1 MKSLIQYWAR
11 NQVAANFLMIALIV
25 GGLYTWVRLKK
36 EIFPEISSNFIHVQ
50 TPYPNATPEEVEKG
64 VCVPIEEAIQDLD
77 GIERLTSISFEGV
90 GFVIVEVTVGK
101 DVRKVLN
108 DVKGRVDAIQ
118 NFAES
123 VEKPI
128 CADILL
134 KNQVMSLAVTAD
146 TDERTLRAL
155 AESVRDDLLAYA
167 GKAPE
172 NALDQLKQKLTNAI
186 LGETRIT
193 QIALAGVRD
202 HEISIEVSENTLK
215 EFGLTFSQVA
225 DAVRATSID
234 LPGGSV
240 RTGAGEI
247 LIRAQNRRYEATEI
261 GDITVVTRPDG
272 SVVKVS
278 DLATVVDGFKEED
291 LYSRYDG
298 HPAIV
303 LNIFRTGNEDTLR
316 LAKLVREFVAEKHA
330 HVPKGVDLE
339 IWNDESVLLEGRI
352 HLLLEDGFQGF
363 LLVYL
368 ALALFLRPALAFH
381 VALGIPI
388 AFAGALLALPYG
400 DISINM
406 ISLFAFIL
414 VLGIV
419 TDDAIVVGERVNE
432 RIAQGEP
439 AHLASPRG
447 TWEVMSVAAFGV
459 FTTMIA
465 FMPMFGVQGVSG
477 NIWRQIPWIVIPVL
491 LVSLIETNF
500 ILPAHLSHLKPV
512 DPNHPN
518 RFLRLQR
525 RIAGTLEEFVRR
537 VYGPLLEKLIV
548 WRHATVATF
557 AAILLVTLGL
567 LASGQLVKFEFFPRV
582 EAELI
587 SAKLTLPNGVPVET
601 TAAAVRKLEEAAL
614 AIQREVKD
622 ELGRPIIKHL
632 LASVGS
638 QPYTPGLSFEA
649 GKGVNLGEV
658 TVELQSADVRNRP
671 ELLADAIIGD
681 WRKRVGAIPGAVE
694 LSFMLQTSA
703 GGNAIDLELTGS
715 DVGELDAASEFVKSE
730 LATNEGVIDIGD
742 SNLEGKR
749 EVKLSVTP
757 DGEALG
763 LRLETV
769 ARQVRQAFYGEEV
782 QRLQRGRD
790 EVRVYVRYPRSERR
804 SLQNLVDLRIRTREG
819 AEIPFREVMD
829 AEEGRG
835 YATIRRAN
843 RFRSINV
850 TADIDRT
857 NPEANANEI
866 VEWMRSDILA
876 RMGQK
881 FPTVMWEFQGE
892 QKDQRESVSDLSK
905 GFVLA
910 LAGIFM
916 VLALPLRSYT
926 QPLIVMSVI
935 PFGMIGAVGGHLL
948 FGMNFSIMSMIGVI
962 ALAGVVINESL
973 VLVEFMNR
981 YRREGHTVMEA
992 VIRGGR
998 ARFTPIFLTSVTS
1011 FIGLLPMITETSIQ
1025 AKFLIPMAVS
1035 LAFGGLV
1042 NLFNTLLLVPC
1053 VYALFDDVRRV
1064 LHTPE
1069 ALQRQDAEFID
1080 SENEH
1085 AMEGASTTRPA

>member
-1 MKSLIQYWAR
+1 MKGLIEFWAR
-11 NQVAANFLMIALIV
+11 NKVAANFLMVALFA
-25 GGLYTWVRLKK
+25 GGVVTWVRLKK
-36 EIFPEISSNFIHVQ
+36 EIFPEISANFITVN

-64 VCVPIEEAIQDLD
+64 VCLPIEEAIQDLD
-77 GIERLTSISFEGV
+77 GIERLTSTSAEGAGV
-90 GFVIVEVTVGK
+90 VVVEVVAGK
-101 DVRKVLN
+101 DTRKVLN
-108 DVKGRVDAIQ
+108 DVKSRVDAIQ

-128 CADILL
+128 IADVLL
-134 KNQVMSLAVTAD
+134 KHQVMSLAVTAD
-146 TDERTLRAL
+146 TDERTLRAI
-155 AESVRDDLLAYA
+155 AEKVRDDLLAYG
-167 GKAPE
+167 GKAPD
-172 NALDQLKQKLTNAI
+172 NALDKTWNGLKNAV
-186 LGETRIT
+186 LGEARIT
-193 QIALAGVRD
+193 QIELAGVRD

-215 EFGLTFSQVA
+215 EYGLTFEQVA

-240 RTGAGEI
+240 RTKAGEI
-247 LIRAQNRRYEATEI
+247 LIRAQNRRYEAAEI
-261 GDITVVTRPDG
+261 ETITVVTRPDG
-272 SVVKVS
+272 TVVKLG
-278 DLATVVDGFKEED
+278 DIAKVVDGFKEED

-298 HPAIV
+298 HPAIL
-303 LNIFRTGNEDTLR
+303 LNIFRTGDEDTLR
-316 LAKLVREFVAEKHA
+316 VAQLARDFVSEKMT

-339 IWNDESVLLEGRI
+339 IWNDEAVLLEGRI
-352 HLLLEDGFQGF
+352 HLLLNDGFQGF
-363 LLVYL
+363 VLVYI

-432 RIAQGEP
+432 RIEQGEP
-439 AHLASPRG
+439 AHLAAPRG

-491 LVSLIETNF
+491 VVSLIETNL

-512 DPNHPN
+512 NPNHPN
-518 RFLRLQR
+518 RFLRMQR
-525 RIAGTLEEFVRR
+525 KIAGTLDTFVHRI
-537 VYGPLLEKLIV
+537 YGPLLKWLVE

-557 AAILLVTLGL
+557 AAVLFITLGL
-567 LASGQLVKFEFFPRV
+567 LASGRLVKFEFMPRV
-582 EAELI
+582 EAEVI

-601 TAAAVRKLEEAAL
+601 TEAAINKIEEAAL
-614 AIQREVKD
+614 AIQKDIQD
-622 ELGRPIIKHL
+622 ELGRPIIKHT

-638 QPYTPGLSFEA
+638 QPYTPGLSFSA
-649 GKGVNLGEV
+649 SRGVNVGEV
-658 TVELQSADVRNRP
+658 TVELQGADARNKP
-671 ELLADAIIGD
+671 ELLADSIIAD
-681 WRKRVGAIPGAVE
+681 WRRRVGAIPGAVE
-694 LSFMLQTSA
+694 LSFQLQTSA
-703 GGNAIDLELTGS
+703 GGNAVDLELTGA
-715 DVGELDAASEFVKSE
+715 DMDELDQAAEFVKE
-730 LATNEGVIDIGD
+730 QLATQNGVIDIGD
-742 SNLEGKR
+742 SNLDGKR
-749 EVKLSVTP
+749 EVKLGVSET
-757 DGEALG
+757 GEALG
-763 LRLETV
+763 LRLDTI

-790 EVRVYVRYPRSERR
+790 EVRVYVRYPYEERR
-804 SLQNLVDLRIRTREG
+804 SLQNLADMRIRTPEG
-819 AEIPFREVMD
+819 EEIPFGEVAN

-835 YATIRRAN
+835 YAVIRRAN
-843 RFRSINV
+843 RFRSISV

-857 NPEANANEI
+857 NPNANANEV
-866 VEWMRSDILA
+866 VEWMRTDVFPA
-876 RMGQK
+876 MHAK
-881 FPTVMWEFQGE
+881 FPTVMWGFQGE

-910 LAGIFM
+910 LFGIFM
-916 VLALPLRSYT
+916 VLALPLRSYA
-926 QPLIVMSVI
+926 QPLIVMCVI
-935 PFGMIGAVGGHLL
+935 PFGMIGAIIGHIL
-948 FGMNFSIMSMIGVI
+948 FQMNFSVMSIIGVI

-981 YRREGHTVMEA
+981 YRREGHTVREA
-992 VIRGGR
+992 VLRGGK

-1011 FIGLLPMITETSIQ
+1011 FIGLLPMITETSVQ

-1035 LAFGGLV
+1035 LAFGGLI

-1053 VYALFDDVRRV
+1053 VYCLFEDIRARIY
-1064 LHTPE
+1064 TKE
-1069 ALQRQDAEFID
+1069 ALQRHEEELIRDA
-1080 SENEH
+1080 NEH
-1085 AMEGASTTRPA
+1085 ALEDSKV

>member
-1 MKSLIQYWAR
+1 MKSLIFYWAR
-11 NQVAANFLMIALIV
+11 NRVAANFLMVALIV
-25 GGLYTWVRLKK
+25 GGLYTWIRLKK
-36 EIFPEISSNFIHVQ
+36 EIFPEISSNFINVQ

-90 GFVIVEVTVGK
+90 GFVNIEVTAGK

-108 DVKGRVDAIQ
+108 DVKSRVDAIQ

-128 CADILL
+128 IADLL
-134 KNQVMSLAVTAD
+134 IKNQVMSLAVTAD

-155 AESVRDDLLAYA
+155 AEAVRDDLLAYG

-172 NALDQLKQKLTNAI
+172 NALERLTDSLTNLL
-186 LGETRIT
+186 LGEARIT
-193 QIALAGVRD
+193 QITLAGVRD

-215 EFGLTFSQVA
+215 EFGLTFSEVA

-247 LIRAQNRRYEATEI
+247 LIRAQNRRYEASEI
-261 GDITVVTRPDG
+261 GDITVATRPDG
-272 SVVKVS
+272 SVVKVA
-278 DLATVVDGFKEED
+278 DVATVVDGFKEED

-388 AFAGALLALPYG
+388 AFAGALIALPYG

-432 RIAQGEP
+432 RIEQGEP
-439 AHLASPRG
+439 AHLAAPRG

-491 LVSLIETNF
+491 LVSLIETNL
-500 ILPAHLSHLKPV
+500 ILPAHLTHLKRI
-512 DPNHPN
+512 DPEHPN
-518 RFLRLQR
+518 RFLRLQQ
-525 RIAGTLEEFVRR
+525 RIAGTLELFVRNI
-537 VYGPLLEKLIV
+537 YGPLLEKLIL
-548 WRHATVATF
+548 WRHATVAAF
-557 AAILLVTLGL
+557 ASVLLVTLGL
-567 LASGQLVKFEFFPRV
+567 LASGRLVKFEFFPRV

-601 TAAAVRKLEEAAL
+601 TEAAVRKLEEAAL
-614 AIQREVKD
+614 AIQREVAD
-622 ELGRPIIKHL
+622 ERGQPIIRHL

-638 QPYTPGLSFEA
+638 QPYTPGLSVGA
-649 GKGVNLGEV
+649 TSGVNLGEV
-658 TVELQSADVRNRP
+658 TVELQSADTRNRP
-671 ELLADAIIGD
+671 ELLADAIIAD
-681 WRKRVGAIPGAVE
+681 WRKRVGPIPGAVE

-703 GGNAIDLELTGS
+703 GGNAIDLELTGP
-715 DVGELDAASEFVKSE
+715 DVDELDAASEFVKAE

-749 EVKLSVTP
+749 EVKLAVTP

-790 EVRVYVRYPRSERR
+790 EVRVYVRYPRAERR
-804 SLQNLVDLRIRTREG
+804 SLQNLADLRIRTAAG
-819 AEIPFREVMD
+819 AEIPFGEAV
-829 AEEGRG
+829 AAAEGRG

-876 RMGQK
+876 RMGRK
-881 FPTVMWEFQGE
+881 HPSVMWEFQGE

-992 VIRGGR
+992 VIKGGR

-1035 LAFGGLV
+1035 LAFGGLI

-1053 VYALFDDVRRV
+1053 VYALFEDVRRAV
-1064 LHTPE
+1064 FTPE
-1069 ALQRQDAEFID
+1069 ARKRQDEEFANE
-1080 SENEH
+1080 ENEH
-1085 AMEGASTTRPA
+1085 AIGGA

>member
-1 MKSLIQYWAR
+1 MKSLIFYWAR
-11 NQVAANFLMIALIV
+11 NRVAANFLMVALIV
-25 GGLYTWVRLKK
+25 GGLYTWIRLKK
-36 EIFPEISSNFIHVQ
+36 EIFPEISSNFISVQ

-64 VCVPIEEAIQDLD
+64 VCVPIEEAIQELD
-77 GIERLTSISFEGV
+77 GIERLTSISYEGV
-90 GFVIVEVTVGK
+90 GFVNIEVTAGK

-108 DVKGRVDAIQ
+108 DVKSRVDAIQ

-128 CADILL
+128 ISDVLI

-155 AESVRDDLLAYA
+155 ADAVRDDLLAYG

-172 NALDQLKQKLTNAI
+172 NALERLKNTLANLL
-186 LGETRIT
+186 LGEARIT
-193 QIALAGVRD
+193 QITLAGVRD
-202 HEISIEVSENTLK
+202 HEISIEVSENTLE
-215 EFGLTFSQVA
+215 EFGLTFSEVA

-247 LIRAQNRRYEATEI
+247 LIRAQNRRYEASEI

-278 DLATVVDGFKEED
+278 DVATVVDGFKEED

-339 IWNDESVLLEGRI
+339 IWNDESVLLQGRI

-388 AFAGALLALPYG
+388 AFAGALIALPYG

-432 RIAQGEP
+432 RIEQGEP
-439 AHLASPRG
+439 AHLAAPRG

-491 LVSLIETNF
+491 VVSLIETNL

-518 RFLRLQR
+518 RFLRLQQ
-525 RIAGTLEEFVRR
+525 RIAGTLDAFVRNI
-537 VYGPLLEKLIV
+537 YGPLLGKLIV
-548 WRHATVATF
+548 WRHATVAAF
-557 AAILLVTLGL
+557 ASVLLITLGL
-567 LASGQLVKFEFFPRV
+567 LASGRLVKFEFFPRV

-601 TAAAVRKLEEAAL
+601 TEAAVRKLEEAAL

-622 ELGRPIIKHL
+622 ELGQPIIKHL

-638 QPYTPGLSFEA
+638 QPYTPGLSVGA
-649 GKGVNLGEV
+649 ASGVNLGEV
-658 TVELQSADVRNRP
+658 TVELQSADTRNRP
-671 ELLADAIIGD
+671 ELLADAIIAD
-681 WRKRVGAIPGAVE
+681 WRKRVGPIPGAVE

-703 GGNAIDLELTGS
+703 GGNAIDLELTGP
-715 DVGELDAASEFVKSE
+715 DVDELDAASEFVKSG

-749 EVKLSVTP
+749 EVKLAVTP

-763 LRLETV
+763 LRLEMV

-790 EVRVYVRYPRSERR
+790 EVRVYVRYPRGERR
-804 SLQNLVDLRIRTREG
+804 SLQNLADLRIRTPAG
-819 AEIPFREVMD
+819 AEIPFSEVVV

-835 YATIRRAN
+835 YAVIRRAN
-843 RFRSINV
+843 RFRSINI

-857 NPEANANEI
+857 NPGANANEI
-866 VEWMRSDILA
+866 VEWMRGDILA

-881 FPTVMWEFQGE
+881 YSSVMWEFQGE

-910 LAGIFM
+910 LVGIFM

-935 PFGMIGAVGGHLL
+935 PFGMIGAVAGHLL
-948 FGMNFSIMSMIGVI
+948 FGMNFSVMSLIGVI

-992 VIRGGR
+992 VIKGGR

-1035 LAFGGLV
+1035 LAFGGLI

-1053 VYALFDDVRRV
+1053 VYALFEDVRRV
-1064 LHTPE
+1064 IYTAE
-1069 ALQRQDAEFID
+1069 ARKRQDEEFAD
-1080 SENEH
+1080 GENEH
-1085 AMEGASTTRPA
+1085 AIEGA

>member
-1 MKSLIQYWAR
+1 MKSLIFFWAR
-11 NQVAANFLMIALIV
+11 NRVAANFLMVALIV
-25 GGLYTWVRLKK
+25 GGLFTWMRLRK
-36 EIFPEISSNFIHVQ
+36 EIFPDIASNFITVQ
-50 TPYPNATPEEVEKG
+50 TAYPNATPEEVEKG
-64 VCVPIEEAIQDLD
+64 VCVPVEEAIQDLD
-77 GIERLTSISFEGV
+77 GIARLASYSVEGMGIV
-90 GFVIVEVTVGK
+90 SVEVAAGK

-108 DVKGRVDAIQ
+108 DIKSRVDAIQ

-128 CADILL
+128 IADVLL
-134 KNQVMSLAVTAD
+134 RNQVMSLAITAD

-155 AESVRDDLLAYA
+155 ADAVRDDLLAFT
-167 GKAPE
+167 GKTPE
-172 NALDQLKQKLTNAI
+172 TAFEKLRRDLANLL
-186 LGETRIT
+186 LGEARIT
-193 QIALAGVRD
+193 QITLAGVRD

-247 LIRAQNRRYEATEI
+247 LIRAQNRRYGAAEI

-272 SVVKVS
+272 GVVKVS
-278 DLATVVDGFKEED
+278 DLATVIDGFKEED
-291 LYSRYDG
+291 LHSRYDG

-303 LNIFRTGNEDTLR
+303 LNIFRTGGEDTLR

-330 HVPKGVDLE
+330 HVPKGVDME

-352 HLLLEDGFQGF
+352 KLLLGDGLQGF

-388 AFAGALLALPYG
+388 AFGGAILALPYG

-419 TDDAIVVGERVNE
+419 TDDAIVVGERINE
-432 RIAQGEP
+432 RIERGEP
-439 AHLASPRG
+439 AHLAAPRG

-465 FMPMFGVQGVSG
+465 FTPMLAVQGVSG

-491 LVSLIETNF
+491 VVSLIETNL
-500 ILPAHLSHLKPV
+500 ILPAHLTHLKPV

-518 RFLRLQR
+518 RFLRLQQ
-525 RIAGTLEEFVRR
+525 RIAGTLDRFIKNF
-537 VYGPLLEKLIV
+537 YGPLLDRLIV
-548 WRHATVATF
+548 WRHATVAAF
-557 AAILLVTLGL
+557 AAVLLITLGL
-567 LASGQLVKFEFFPRV
+567 LASGRLVKFEFFPRV

-601 TAAAVRKLEEAAL
+601 TEVAVKKIEEAAL
-614 AIQREVKD
+614 AIQREVQD
-622 ELGRPIIKHL
+622 EQGRPIIKHL

-638 QPYTPGLSFEA
+638 QPYTPGLSFESSR
-649 GKGVNLGEV
+649 GVNLGEV
-658 TVELQSADVRNRP
+658 TVELQGADSRNRP
-671 ELLADAIIGD
+671 DLLADSIIAD
-681 WRKRVGAIPGAVE
+681 WRRRVGPIPGAVE
-694 LSFMLQTSA
+694 LSFMLQTAA
-703 GGNAIDLELTGS
+703 GGNAIDLELTGP
-715 DVGELDAASEFVKSE
+715 DIGELAAAANFVKAE
-730 LATNEGVIDIGD
+730 LAKNEGVIDIAD
-742 SNLEGKR
+742 SNLDGKR
-749 EVKLSVTP
+749 EAKLAITP
-757 DGEALG
+757 LGESLG

-790 EVRVYVRYPRSERR
+790 EVRVYVRYPREERR
-804 SLQNLVDLRIRTREG
+804 SLQNLADMRLRDARG
-819 AEIPFREVMD
+819 AEIPFSEVVD

-850 TADIDRT
+850 TADIDRA
-857 NPEANANEI
+857 NPEANANEV
-866 VEWMRSDILA
+866 VEWMKTDIFP
-876 RMGQK
+876 RMTRDH
-881 FPTVMWEFQGE
+881 PSVMWDFQGE
-892 QKDQRESVSDLSK
+892 QKDQRESVSDLLK

-910 LAGIFM
+910 MAGIYM

-926 QPLIVMSVI
+926 QPIIVMSVI
-935 PFGMIGAVGGHLL
+935 PFGMIGAVAGHIL
-948 FGMNFSIMSMIGVI
+948 FGMNFSVMSMIGVI

-981 YRREGHTVMEA
+981 YRREGHSVAEA
-992 VIRGGR
+992 VVKGGR
-998 ARFTPIFLTSVTS
+998 ERFTPIFLTSITS
-1011 FIGLLPMITETSIQ
+1011 FIGLLPIITETSIQ

-1053 VYALFDDVRRV
+1053 VYALFDDVRRTV
-1064 LHTPE
+1064 YTKE
-1069 ALQRQDAEFID
+1069 AVKRQDEEFAEA
-1080 SENEH
+1080 ENEH
-1085 AMEGASTTRPA
+1085 AIG

>member
-1 MKSLIQYWAR
+1 MKGLIFFWAR
-11 NQVAANFLMIALIV
+11 NKVAANFLMFALIV
-25 GGLYTWVRLKK
+25 GGLFTWIKLKK
-36 EIFPEISSNFIHVQ
+36 EIFPEISSNFITVQ

-64 VCVPIEEAIQDLD
+64 VCLPIEEAIQDLD
-77 GIERLTSISFEGV
+77 GIERLTSTSSEGMGV
-90 GFVIVEVTVGK
+90 VVVEVASGK
-101 DVRKVLN
+101 DTRKVLN
-108 DVKGRVDAIQ
+108 DVKSRVDAIQ

-128 CADILL
+128 IADVLI

-146 TDERTLRAL
+146 TDERTLRAI
-155 AESVRDDLLAYA
+155 AEDVRDDLMAYG

-172 NALDQLKQKLTNAI
+172 NAWEGIKRSVANAI
-186 LGETRIT
+186 LGEARIT
-193 QIALAGVRD
+193 QIDLAGVRD
-202 HEISIEVSENTLK
+202 HEISIEVSENTLR
-215 EFGLTFSQVA
+215 EYGLTFEQVA
-225 DAVRATSID
+225 EAVRSTSID

-240 RTGAGEI
+240 RTKAGEI
-247 LIRAQNRRYEATEI
+247 LIRAQNRRYEAADIEK
-261 GDITVVTRPDG
+261 ITVVTRPDG
-272 SVVKVS
+272 TVVKLS
-278 DLATVVDGFKEED
+278 DIGKVVDGFKEED

-298 HPAIV
+298 HPAII
-303 LNIFRTGNEDTLR
+303 LNIFRTGDEDTLR
-316 LAKLVREFVAEKHA
+316 VARLVREFVAEKA
-330 HVPKGVDLE
+330 THVPKGVDLE

-352 HLLLEDGFQGF
+352 HLLLNDGFQGF
-363 LLVYL
+363 VLVYI

-388 AFAGALLALPYG
+388 AFAGALIALPYG
-400 DISINM
+400 DISVNM

-432 RIAQGEP
+432 RIEQGEP
-439 AHLASPRG
+439 AHLAAPRG

-491 LVSLIETNF
+491 IVSLIETNL
-500 ILPAHLSHLKPV
+500 ILPSHLAHLKPV

-518 RFLRLQR
+518 RFLRLQQKV
-525 RIAGTLEEFVRR
+525 AGTLDLFVKK
-537 VYGPLLEKLIV
+537 VYGPLLKVLV
-548 WRHATVATF
+548 HWRHATVAGF
-557 AAILLVTLGL
+557 ATVLFITLGL
-567 LASGQLVKFEFFPRV
+567 LASGRLIKFEFFPRV
-582 EAELI
+582 EAEII

-601 TAAAVRKLEEAAL
+601 TEAAVRKIEEAAL
-614 AIQREVKD
+614 AIQKD
-622 ELGRPIIKHL
+622 VQDEKGRPIIKHL

-638 QPYTPGLSFEA
+638 QPYTPGLSLQA
-649 GKGVNLGEV
+649 SRGVNVGEV
-658 TVELQSADVRNRP
+658 TIELQGADSRNRP
-671 ELLADAIIGD
+671 ELLADSIIAE
-681 WRKRVGAIPGAVE
+681 WRKRVGPIPGAVE
-694 LSFMLQTSA
+694 LSFQLQTSA
-703 GGNAIDLELTGS
+703 GGNAVDLELTGP
-715 DVGELDAASEFVKSE
+715 DMEELDAAAEFVKAE
-730 LATNEGVIDIGD
+730 LATQEGVIDIGD

-749 EVKLSVTP
+749 EVKLGVTSA
-757 DGEALG
+757 GEALG
-763 LRLETV
+763 LRLETI

-790 EVRVYVRYPRSERR
+790 EVRVYVRYPYEERR
-804 SLQNLVDLRIRTREG
+804 SLQNLSDMRIRTPEG
-819 AEIPFREVMD
+819 EEIPFTEVAE

-835 YATIRRAN
+835 YAIIRRAN

-857 NPEANANEI
+857 NPNANANEV
-866 VEWMRSDILA
+866 VEWMRTDVFP
-876 RMGQK
+876 RMHEK
-881 FPTVMWEFQGE
+881 FPSVMWGFQGE

-910 LAGIFM
+910 LFGIYM
-916 VLALPLRSYT
+916 VLALPLRSYV

-935 PFGMIGAVGGHLL
+935 PFGMIGAVLGHIF
-948 FGMNFSIMSMIGVI
+948 FGMNFSVMSIIGVI

-981 YRREGHTVMEA
+981 YRREGHSAYEA
-992 VIRGGR
+992 VLRGGK

-1011 FIGLLPMITETSIQ
+1011 FIGLLPMITETSVQ

-1035 LAFGGLV
+1035 LAFGGLI

-1053 VYALFDDVRRV
+1053 VYALFEDFRLRIY
-1064 LHTPE
+1064 TKE
-1069 ALQRQDAEFID
+1069 ALQRQEEELALD
-1080 SENEH
+1080 ENEH
-1085 AMEGASTTRPA
+1085 ALEEVQQAAAP

>member
-1 MKSLIQYWAR
+1 MKNLIFYWAR
-11 NQVAANFLMIALIV
+11 NRVAANFLMVALIV
-25 GGLYTWVRLKK
+25 GGLFTWIRLKK
-36 EIFPEISSNFIHVQ
+36 EIFPEISSNFILVQ

-64 VCVPIEEAIQDLD
+64 VCVPIEEAIQELD
-77 GIERLTSISFEGV
+77 GIERLTSVSFESIGYV
-90 GFVIVEVTVGK
+90 NIEVSAGK

-108 DVKGRVDAIQ
+108 DVKTRVDAIQ

-128 CADILL
+128 IADVLL

-155 AESVRDDLLAYA
+155 AEAVRDDLLAFA
-167 GKAPE
+167 GKTPE
-172 NALDQLKQKLTNAI
+172 NGFERLKRGLTNAI
-186 LGETRIT
+186 LGEASIT
-193 QIALAGVRD
+193 QISFAGVRD

-215 EFGLTFSQVA
+215 ELGLTFSQVA

-247 LIRAQNRRYEATEI
+247 LIRAQNRRYEAAEI

-278 DLATVVDGFKEED
+278 DVATVIDGFKEED

-352 HLLLEDGFQGF
+352 KLLLGDGFQGF

-388 AFAGALLALPYG
+388 AFGGALIALPYG

-432 RIAQGEP
+432 RIERGEP
-439 AHLASPRG
+439 AHLAAPRG

-465 FMPMFGVQGVSG
+465 FTPMLAVQGVSG

-491 LVSLIETNF
+491 IVSLIETNL

-525 RIAGTLEEFVRR
+525 KIAKSLDRFVEEI
-537 VYGPLLEKLIV
+537 YGPALGKLIV
-548 WRHATVATF
+548 WRHATVAAF
-557 AAILLVTLGL
+557 ATVLLITIGL
-567 LASGQLVKFEFFPRV
+567 LASGRLVKFEFFPRV

-601 TAAAVRKLEEAAL
+601 TEAAVRRIEEAAL
-614 AIQREVKD
+614 AIQREVQD
-622 ELGRPIIKHL
+622 EEGRPIIKHL

-649 GKGVNLGEV
+649 GQGVNLGEV
-658 TVELQSADVRNRP
+658 TVELQGADSRNRP
-671 ELLADAIIGD
+671 ELLADAIIAD
-681 WRKRVGAIPGAVE
+681 WRRRVGPIPGAVE

-703 GGNAIDLELTGS
+703 GGNAIDLELTGP
-715 DVGELDAASEFVKSE
+715 DVDELDAAAEFVKAE

-742 SNLEGKR
+742 SNLDGKR
-749 EVKLSVTP
+749 EVKLAVAP
-757 DGEALG
+757 NGEALG

-790 EVRVYVRYPRSERR
+790 EVRVYVRYPRDERR
-804 SLQNLVDLRIRTREG
+804 SLQNLSDMRIRTPDG
-819 AEIPFREVMD
+819 AEIPFSEVVA

-835 YATIRRAN
+835 YAVIRRAN
-843 RFRSINV
+843 RFRSINL

-857 NPEANANEI
+857 NPQANANEI
-866 VEWMRSDILA
+866 VEWMRTDILA

-881 FPTVMWEFQGE
+881 YPGVMWGFQGE

-905 GFVLA
+905 GFALA
-910 LAGIFM
+910 LIGIYM
-916 VLALPLRSYT
+916 VLALPLRSYS
-926 QPLIVMSVI
+926 QPIIVMSVI
-935 PFGMIGAVGGHLL
+935 PFGMIGAVAGHIL

-981 YRREGHTVMEA
+981 YRRDGHTVMEA
-992 VIRGGR
+992 VIKGGR
-998 ARFTPIFLTSVTS
+998 ERFTPIFLTSVTS
-1011 FIGLLPMITETSIQ
+1011 FIGLLPIITETSIQ

-1042 NLFNTLLLVPC
+1042 NLFNTLILVPC
-1053 VYALFDDVRRV
+1053 VYALFDDMRRTAY
-1064 LHTPE
+1064 TPE
-1069 ALQRQDAEFID
+1069 AVKRQDEEFTKE
-1080 SENEH
+1080 ENEH
-1085 AMEGASTTRPA
+1085 AIEVGS

>member
-1 MKSLIQYWAR
+1 MKSLIFFWAR
-11 NQVAANFLMIALIV
+11 NRVAANFLMVALIV
-25 GGLYTWVRLKK
+25 GGLFTWIRLRK
-36 EIFPEISSNFIHVQ
+36 EIFPDISSNFITVQ

-64 VCVPIEEAIQDLD
+64 VCVPVEEAIQDLD
-77 GIERLTSISFEGV
+77 GIERLTSFSVEGMGV
-90 GFVIVEVTVGK
+90 VTVEVAAGK

-108 DVKGRVDAIQ
+108 DVKSRVDAIQ

-128 CADILL
+128 IADVLL
-134 KNQVMSLAVTAD
+134 RSQVMSLAITAD

-155 AESVRDDLLAYA
+155 AEAVRDDLLAFT
-167 GKAPE
+167 GKTPE
-172 NALDQLKQKLTNAI
+172 TALEKLRLDFANAL
-186 LGETRIT
+186 LGEARIT
-193 QIALAGVRD
+193 QITLAGVRD
-202 HEISIEVSENTLK
+202 HEISIEVSESTLK

-247 LIRAQNRRYEATEI
+247 LLRAQNRRYEAPEI
-261 GDITVVTRPDG
+261 GEITVLTRPDG

-278 DLATVVDGFKEED
+278 DIATVVDGFEEED
-291 LYSRYDG
+291 LHSRYDG

-303 LNIFRTGNEDTLR
+303 LNIFRTGDEDTLR
-316 LAKLVREFVAEKHA
+316 LARLVREFVAEKHA
-330 HVPKGVDLE
+330 HVPKGVDME

-352 HLLLEDGFQGF
+352 KLLLGDGLQGF

-388 AFAGALLALPYG
+388 AFGGALLALPYG

-419 TDDAIVVGERVNE
+419 TDDAIVVGERINE
-432 RIAQGEP
+432 RIERGEP
-439 AHLASPRG
+439 AHLAAPRG

-465 FMPMFGVQGVSG
+465 FMPMLGVQGVSG

-491 LVSLIETNF
+491 VVSLIETNL
-500 ILPAHLSHLKPV
+500 ILPAHLIHLKPI

-518 RFLRLQR
+518 RFLRLQQ
-525 RIAGTLEEFVRR
+525 RIAGTLDLFIRKL
-537 VYGPLLEKLIV
+537 YGPFLDRLVV
-548 WRHATVATF
+548 WRHATVAAF
-557 AAILLVTLGL
+557 AALLLVTLGL
-567 LASGQLVKFEFFPRV
+567 LASGRLVKFEFFPRV

-601 TAAAVRKLEEAAL
+601 TEEAVRRIEEAAL

-622 ELGRPIIKHL
+622 ERGRPVIKHL

-638 QPYTPGLSFEA
+638 QPYVPGLSFEA
-649 GKGVNLGEV
+649 GRGVNLGEV
-658 TVELQSADVRNRP
+658 TVELQGADSRNRP
-671 ELLADAIIGD
+671 ELLADAIIAD
-681 WRKRVGAIPGAVE
+681 WRHRVGPIPGAVE
-694 LSFMLQTSA
+694 LSFMLQTAA
-703 GGNAIDLELTGS
+703 GGNAIDLELTGP
-715 DVGELDAASEFVKSE
+715 DIDELAAAADFVKAE
-730 LATNEGVIDIGD
+730 LAKNEGVIDIAD

-749 EVKLSVTP
+749 EVKLGMTP
-757 DGEALG
+757 LGESLG

-790 EVRVYVRYPRSERR
+790 EVRVYVRYPSEERR
-804 SLQNLVDLRIRTREG
+804 SLQNLSDMRLRDARGT
-819 AEIPFREVMD
+819 EIPFGEVVA

-843 RFRSINV
+843 RFRSLNV

-857 NPEANANEI
+857 NPAVNANEV
-866 VEWMRSDILA
+866 VERMRADILP
-876 RMGQK
+876 RMTREH
-881 FPTVMWEFQGE
+881 PTVMWGFQGE

-910 LAGIFM
+910 MAGIYM

-926 QPLIVMSVI
+926 QPIIVMSVI
-935 PFGMIGAVGGHLL
+935 PFGMIGAVAGHIL
-948 FGMNFSIMSMIGVI
+948 FGMNFSVMSLIGVI

-981 YRREGHTVMEA
+981 YRREGHSVREA
-992 VIRGGR
+992 VVKGGR
-998 ARFTPIFLTSVTS
+998 ERFTPIFLTSITS
-1011 FIGLLPMITETSIQ
+1011 FIGLLPIITETSIQ

-1053 VYALFDDVRRV
+1053 VYALFDDVRRTV
-1064 LHTPE
+1064 YTPE
-1069 ALQRQDAEFID
+1069 SLKRQDEEFVLG
-1080 SENEH
+1080 ENEH
-1085 AMEGASTTRPA
+1085 AIG

>member
-1 MKSLIQYWAR
+1 MKNLIFYWAR
-11 NQVAANFLMIALIV
+11 NRVAANFLMVALIV
-25 GGLYTWVRLKK
+25 GGLYTWIRLKK
-36 EIFPEISSNFIHVQ
+36 EIFPEISSNFINVQ

-64 VCVPIEEAIQDLD
+64 VCVPIEEAIQELD
-77 GIERLTSISFEGV
+77 GIERLTSISYEGV
-90 GFVIVEVTVGK
+90 GFVNIEVTAGK

-108 DVKGRVDAIQ
+108 DVKSRVDAIQ

-128 CADILL
+128 ISDVLI

-146 TDERTLRAL
+146 TDERTLRAI
-155 AESVRDDLLAYA
+155 AESVRDDLLAYG

-172 NALDQLKQKLTNAI
+172 NALERLKNTLANLL
-186 LGETRIT
+186 LGEARIT
-193 QIALAGVRD
+193 QITLAGVRD
-202 HEISIEVSENTLK
+202 HEISIEVSENTLE

-247 LIRAQNRRYEATEI
+247 LIRAQNRRYEASEI

-272 SVVKVS
+272 SVVKVA
-278 DLATVVDGFKEED
+278 DVATVVDGFKEED

-388 AFAGALLALPYG
+388 AFAGALIALPYG

-432 RIAQGEP
+432 RIEQGEP
-439 AHLASPRG
+439 AHLAAPRG

-491 LVSLIETNF
+491 VVSLIETNL
-500 ILPAHLSHLKPV
+500 ILPAHLTHLKPV

-518 RFLRLQR
+518 RFLRLQQ
-525 RIAGTLEEFVRR
+525 RIAGTLDAFVRNI
-537 VYGPLLEKLIV
+537 YGPLLGKLIV
-548 WRHATVATF
+548 WRHATVAAF
-557 AAILLVTLGL
+557 ASLLLITLGL
-567 LASGQLVKFEFFPRV
+567 LASGRLVKFEFFPRV

-601 TAAAVRKLEEAAL
+601 TEAAVRRIEEAAL

-622 ELGRPIIKHL
+622 EQGQPIIKHL

-638 QPYTPGLSFEA
+638 QPYTPGLSVGA
-649 GKGVNLGEV
+649 ASGVNLGEV
-658 TVELQSADVRNRP
+658 TVELQSADTRNRP
-671 ELLADAIIGD
+671 ELLADAIIAD
-681 WRKRVGAIPGAVE
+681 WRKRVGPIPGAVE

-703 GGNAIDLELTGS
+703 GGNAIDLELTGP
-715 DVGELDAASEFVKSE
+715 DVEELDAASEFVKAE

-749 EVKLSVTP
+749 EVKLAVAP

-763 LRLETV
+763 LRLEMV

-790 EVRVYVRYPRSERR
+790 EVRVYVRYPREERR
-804 SLQNLVDLRIRTREG
+804 SLQNLADLRIRTPAG
-819 AEIPFREVMD
+819 AGIPFSEVVV

-835 YATIRRAN
+835 YAVIRRAN
-843 RFRSINV
+843 RFRSINI

-857 NPEANANEI
+857 NPQANANEI
-866 VEWMRSDILA
+866 VEWMRGDILA
-876 RMGQK
+876 GMGRK
-881 FPTVMWEFQGE
+881 YPSVMWEFQGE

-910 LAGIFM
+910 LVGIFM

-935 PFGMIGAVGGHLL
+935 PFGMIGAVAGHLL
-948 FGMNFSIMSMIGVI
+948 FGMNFSVMSLIGVI

-992 VIRGGR
+992 VIKGGR

-1035 LAFGGLV
+1035 LAFGGLI

-1053 VYALFDDVRRV
+1053 VYALFEDVRRV
-1064 LHTPE
+1064 FYTPE
-1069 ALQRQDAEFID
+1069 ARMRQDEEFAD
-1080 SENEH
+1080 GENEH
-1085 AMEGASTTRPA
+1085 AIEGA

>member
-1 MKSLIQYWAR
+1 MKSLIFYWAR
-11 NQVAANFLMIALIV
+11 NRVAANFLMVALII
-25 GGLYTWVRLKK
+25 GGLYTWIRLKK
-36 EIFPEISSNFIHVQ
+36 EIFPEISSNFINVQ

-77 GIERLTSISFEGV
+77 GIERLTSISFEGL
-90 GFVIVEVTVGK
+90 GFVNIEVSAGK

-108 DVKGRVDAIQ
+108 DVKSRVDAIQ

-128 CADILL
+128 IADVLL

-155 AESVRDDLLAYA
+155 AESVRDDLLAFG
-167 GKAPE
+167 GKVPGNRLE
-172 NALDQLKQKLTNAI
+172 RLTRGLTNAV
-186 LGETRIT
+186 LGEARIT
-193 QIALAGVRD
+193 QITLAGVRD

-247 LIRAQNRRYEATEI
+247 LIRAQNRRYEAGEI
-261 GDITVVTRPDG
+261 GDITVLTRPDG

-278 DLATVVDGFKEED
+278 DVATVIDGFKEED

-352 HLLLEDGFQGF
+352 KLLLGDGFQGF

-388 AFAGALLALPYG
+388 AFAGALIALPYG

-432 RIAQGEP
+432 RIEQGEP
-439 AHLASPRG
+439 AHLAAPRG

-491 LVSLIETNF
+491 AVSLIETNL
-500 ILPAHLSHLKPV
+500 ILPAHLTHLKPV

-518 RFLRLQR
+518 RFLRLQQ
-525 RIAGTLEEFVRR
+525 RIAGTLDRFVTN

-548 WRHATVATF
+548 WRHATVAAF
-557 AAILLVTLGL
+557 AALLLITLGL
-567 LASGQLVKFEFFPRV
+567 LASGRLVKFEFFPRV

-601 TAAAVRKLEEAAL
+601 TEAAVRRIEEAAL
-614 AIQREVKD
+614 AIQREVED
-622 ELGRPIIKHL
+622 DLGRPIIKHL

-649 GKGVNLGEV
+649 GRGVNLGEV
-658 TVELQSADVRNRP
+658 TVELQGADSRNRP
-671 ELLADAIIGD
+671 ELLADAIIAD
-681 WRKRVGAIPGAVE
+681 WRRRVGPIPGAVE

-703 GGNAIDLELTGS
+703 GGNAIDLELTGP
-715 DVGELDAASEFVKSE
+715 DVGELDAASEFVKAE

-763 LRLETV
+763 LRLETI

-790 EVRVYVRYPRSERR
+790 EVRVYVRYPFEERR
-804 SLQNLVDLRIRTREG
+804 SLQNLSDMRIRTPGG
-819 AEIPFREVMD
+819 AEIPFSEVVV

-866 VEWMRSDILA
+866 VEWMRADVLA

-881 FPTVMWEFQGE
+881 YPSVMWEFQGE

-981 YRREGHTVMEA
+981 YRREGHTVAEA
-992 VIRGGR
+992 VKRGGR

-1011 FIGLLPMITETSIQ
+1011 FIGLLPIITETSIQ

-1053 VYALFDDVRRV
+1053 VYALFDDVRRSV
-1064 LHTPE
+1064 YTPQ
-1069 ALQRQDAEFID
+1069 ALQRQDEEFALE
-1080 SENEH
+1080 ENEH
-1085 AMEGASTTRPA
+1085 AIEGA

>member
-1 MKSLIQYWAR
+1 MKSLIFYWAR
-11 NQVAANFLMIALIV
+11 NRVAANFLMVALIV
-25 GGLYTWVRLKK
+25 GGLYTWIRLKK
-36 EIFPEISSNFIHVQ
+36 EIFPEISSNFINVQ

-90 GFVIVEVTVGK
+90 GFVNIEVAAGK

-108 DVKGRVDAIQ
+108 DVKSRVDAIQ

-128 CADILL
+128 IADVLI

-146 TDERTLRAL
+146 ADERTLRAL
-155 AESVRDDLLAYA
+155 AEAVRDDLLAYG

-172 NALDQLKQKLTNAI
+172 NALERLKGSLTNLL
-186 LGETRIT
+186 LGEARIT
-193 QIALAGVRD
+193 QITLAGVRD

-225 DAVRATSID
+225 DAVRATSFD

-247 LIRAQNRRYEATEI
+247 LIRAQNRRYEAGDI

-272 SVVKVS
+272 SVVKVA
-278 DLATVVDGFKEED
+278 DVATVVDGFKEED

-388 AFAGALLALPYG
+388 AFAGALIALPYG

-432 RIAQGEP
+432 RIEQGEP
-439 AHLASPRG
+439 AHLAAPRG

-491 LVSLIETNF
+491 LVSLIETNL
-500 ILPAHLSHLKPV
+500 ILPAHLTHLKPV
-512 DPNHPN
+512 DPEHPN
-518 RFLRLQR
+518 RFLRLQQ
-525 RIAGTLEEFVRR
+525 RIAGTLDLFVRR
-537 VYGPLLEKLIV
+537 IYGPLLEKLIV
-548 WRHATVATF
+548 WRHATVAAF
-557 AAILLVTLGL
+557 ASVLLVILGL
-567 LASGQLVKFEFFPRV
+567 LASGRLVKFEFFPRV

-601 TAAAVRKLEEAAL
+601 TEAAVRKLEEAAL
-614 AIQREVKD
+614 AIQREVED
-622 ELGRPIIKHL
+622 ELGQPIIRHL

-638 QPYTPGLSFEA
+638 QPYTPGLS
-649 GKGVNLGEV
+649 
-658 TVELQSADVRNRP
+658 
-671 ELLADAIIGD
+671 
-681 WRKRVGAIPGAVE
+681 VGA
-694 LSFMLQTSA
+694 TSTPA
-703 GGNAIDLELTGS
+703 TGPSCSPTPSSPTGGS
-715 DVGELDAASEFVKSE
+715 AS
-730 LATNEGVIDIGD
+730 
-742 SNLEGKR
+742 
-749 EVKLSVTP
+749 
-757 DGEALG
+757 
-763 LRLETV
+763 
-769 ARQVRQAFYGEEV
+769 
-782 QRLQRGRD
+782 GR
-790 EVRVYVRYPRSERR
+790 S
-804 SLQNLVDLRIRTREG
+804 
-819 AEIPFREVMD
+819 
-829 AEEGRG
+829 
-835 YATIRRAN
+835 
-843 RFRSINV
+843 
-850 TADIDRT
+850 
-857 NPEANANEI
+857 
-866 VEWMRSDILA
+866 
-876 RMGQK
+876 
-881 FPTVMWEFQGE
+881 
-892 QKDQRESVSDLSK
+892 
-905 GFVLA
+905 
-910 LAGIFM
+910 
-916 VLALPLRSYT
+916 
-926 QPLIVMSVI
+926 
-935 PFGMIGAVGGHLL
+935 
-948 FGMNFSIMSMIGVI
+948 
-962 ALAGVVINESL
+962 
-973 VLVEFMNR
+973 
-981 YRREGHTVMEA
+981 
-992 VIRGGR
+992 R
-998 ARFTPIFLTSVTS
+998 ARSNSPSCSKPRRGATRSTS
-1011 FIGLLPMITETSIQ
+1011 
-1025 AKFLIPMAVS
+1025 
-1035 LAFGGLV
+1035 
-1042 NLFNTLLLVPC
+1042 N
-1053 VYALFDDVRRV
+1053 
-1064 LHTPE
+1064 
-1069 ALQRQDAEFID
+1069 
-1080 SENEH
+1080 
-1085 AMEGASTTRPA
+1085 

>member
-1 MKSLIQYWAR
+1 MKSLIFYWAR
-11 NQVAANFLMIALIV
+11 NRVAANFLMVALIV
-25 GGLYTWVRLKK
+25 GGLYTWIRLKK
-36 EIFPEISSNFIHVQ
+36 EIFPEISSNFINVQ

-90 GFVIVEVTVGK
+90 GFVNIEVTAGK

-108 DVKGRVDAIQ
+108 DVKSRVDAIQ

-128 CADILL
+128 IADLL
-134 KNQVMSLAVTAD
+134 IKNQVMSLAVTAD

-155 AESVRDDLLAYA
+155 AEAVRDDLLAYG

-172 NALDQLKQKLTNAI
+172 NALERLTDSLTNLL
-186 LGETRIT
+186 LGEARIT
-193 QIALAGVRD
+193 QITLAGVRD

-247 LIRAQNRRYEATEI
+247 LIRAQNRRYEASEI
-261 GDITVVTRPDG
+261 GDITVATRPDG
-272 SVVKVS
+272 SVVKVA
-278 DLATVVDGFKEED
+278 DVATVVDGFKEED

-388 AFAGALLALPYG
+388 AFAGALIALPYG

-432 RIAQGEP
+432 RIEQGEP
-439 AHLASPRG
+439 AHLAAPRG

-491 LVSLIETNF
+491 LVSLIETNL
-500 ILPAHLSHLKPV
+500 ILPAHLTHLKRI
-512 DPNHPN
+512 DPEHPN
-518 RFLRLQR
+518 RFLRLQQ
-525 RIAGTLEEFVRR
+525 RIAGTLELFVRNI
-537 VYGPLLEKLIV
+537 YGPLLEKLIL
-548 WRHATVATF
+548 WRHATVAAF
-557 AAILLVTLGL
+557 ASVLLVTLGL
-567 LASGQLVKFEFFPRV
+567 LASGRLVKFEFFPRV

-601 TAAAVRKLEEAAL
+601 TEAAVRKLEEAAL
-614 AIQREVKD
+614 AIQREVAD
-622 ELGRPIIKHL
+622 ERGQPIIRHL

-638 QPYTPGLSFEA
+638 QPYTPGLSVGA
-649 GKGVNLGEV
+649 TSGVNLGEV
-658 TVELQSADVRNRP
+658 TVELQSADTRNRP
-671 ELLADAIIGD
+671 ELLADAIIAD
-681 WRKRVGAIPGAVE
+681 WRKRVGPIPGAVE

-703 GGNAIDLELTGS
+703 GGNAIDLELTGP
-715 DVGELDAASEFVKSE
+715 DVDELDAASEFVKAE

-749 EVKLSVTP
+749 EVKLAVTP

-790 EVRVYVRYPRSERR
+790 EVRVYVRYPRAERR
-804 SLQNLVDLRIRTREG
+804 SLQNLADLRIRTAAG
-819 AEIPFREVMD
+819 AEIPFGEAV
-829 AEEGRG
+829 AAAEGRG

-876 RMGQK
+876 RMGRK
-881 FPTVMWEFQGE
+881 HPSVMWEFQGE

-992 VIRGGR
+992 VIKGGR

-1035 LAFGGLV
+1035 LAFGGLI

-1053 VYALFDDVRRV
+1053 VYALFEDVRRAV
-1064 LHTPE
+1064 FTPE
-1069 ALQRQDAEFID
+1069 ARKRQDEEFANE
-1080 SENEH
+1080 ENEH
-1085 AMEGASTTRPA
+1085 AIGGA

>member
-1 MKSLIQYWAR
+1 MKGIIFFWAR
-11 NQVAANFLMIALIV
+11 NRVAANFLMFALFL
-25 GGLYTWVRLKK
+25 GGVYTWIKLKK
-36 EIFPEISSNFIHVQ
+36 EIFPEIASNFITVQ
-50 TPYPNATPEEVEKG
+50 TVYPNATPEEVEKG
-64 VCVPIEEAIQDLD
+64 VCVPIEEAVQDLD
-77 GIERLTSISFEGV
+77 GIERLTSNSSEGM
-90 GFVIVEVTVGK
+90 GFVTVEVTTGK

-108 DVKGRVDAIQ
+108 DVKSRVDAIQ

-128 CADILL
+128 IADVLI

-155 AESVRDDLLAYA
+155 AEDVRDDLLAFR

-172 NALDQLKQKLTNAI
+172 TAWEKIKGGVVNAV
-186 LGETRIT
+186 LGEARIT
-193 QIALAGVRD
+193 QIELTGVRD

-215 EFGLTFSQVA
+215 EYGLTFEQVA

-240 RTGAGEI
+240 RTSAGEI
-247 LIRAQNRRYEATEI
+247 LIRAQNRRYEAPEI
-261 GDITVVTRPDG
+261 ESITVLTRPDG
-272 SVVKVS
+272 SVVKLS
-278 DLATVVDGFKEED
+278 DIAKVIDGFKEED

-303 LNIFRTGNEDTLR
+303 LNIFRTGGEDTLR
-316 LAKLVREFVAEKHA
+316 VAGLVREFVAEKSA

-339 IWNDESVLLEGRI
+339 IWNDESVLLAGRI
-352 HLLLEDGFQGF
+352 KLLLGDGFQGF
-363 LLVYL
+363 ILVYI

-388 AFAGALLALPYG
+388 AFAGALIALPYG

-432 RIAQGEP
+432 RIERGEP
-439 AHLASPRG
+439 AHLAAPRG

-465 FMPMFGVQGVSG
+465 FMPMFAVEGVSG

-491 LVSLIETNF
+491 IVSLIETNL
-500 ILPAHLSHLKPV
+500 ILPSHLAHLKPV

-518 RFLRLQR
+518 RFLRFQQK
-525 RIAGTLEEFVRR
+525 IAGSLERFVKS
-537 VYGPLLEKLIV
+537 VYGPLLEKLIL
-548 WRHATVATF
+548 WRHATVAGF
-557 AAILLVTLGL
+557 AAVLLIVLGM
-567 LASGQLVKFEFFPRV
+567 LASGRLVKFEFFPRV

-601 TAAAVRKLEEAAL
+601 TEAAVRKIEESAL
-614 AIQREVKD
+614 AIQKEVSD
-622 ELGRPIIKHL
+622 EEGRPIIKHL

-638 QPYTPGLSFEA
+638 QPYTPGLSMGA
-649 GKGVNLGEV
+649 PKGVNVGEV
-658 TVELQSADVRNRP
+658 TVELQGADSRNRP
-671 ELLADAIIGD
+671 DLLADAIIAD
-681 WRKRVGAIPGAVE
+681 WRRRVGPIPGAVE
-694 LSFMLQTSA
+694 LSFQLQTSA
-703 GGNAIDLELTGS
+703 GGNAVDLELTGPNI
-715 DVGELDAASEFVKSE
+715 DELDAAAEFIKAE
-730 LATNEGVIDIGD
+730 LATKEGVIDIGD
-742 SNLEGKR
+742 SNLDGKR
-749 EVKLSVTP
+749 EVKLAIASE
-757 DGEALG
+757 GEALG
-763 LRLETV
+763 LRLDTV

-790 EVRVYVRYPRSERR
+790 EVRVYVRYPYEERR
-804 SLQNLVDLRIRTREG
+804 SLQNLSDMRIRTDSGE
-819 AEIPFREVMD
+819 EIPFSEVVI

-835 YATIRRAN
+835 YAAIRRAN

-857 NPEANANEI
+857 NPNANANEV
-866 VEWMRSDILA
+866 VEWMKLEVFPK
-876 RMGQK
+876 MVQK
-881 FPTVMWEFQGE
+881 FPSVMWDFQGE

-910 LAGIFM
+910 LVGIFM
-916 VLALPLRSYT
+916 VLALPLRSYV

-935 PFGMIGAVGGHLL
+935 PFGMIGAVIGHLL
-948 FGMNFSIMSMIGVI
+948 FGMNFSVMSIIGVI

-981 YRREGHTVMEA
+981 YRREGHTVHEA
-992 VIRGGR
+992 VLKGGR
-998 ARFTPIFLTSVTS
+998 ARFTPIFLTSITS
-1011 FIGLLPMITETSIQ
+1011 FIGLLPMITETSVQ

-1035 LAFGGLV
+1035 LAFGGLI

-1053 VYALFDDVRRV
+1053 VYALFEDIRARIY
-1064 LHTPE
+1064 TPE
-1069 ALQRQDAEFID
+1069 ALKRHEDELALD
-1080 SENEH
+1080 ENEH
-1085 AMEGASTTRPA
+1085 AIEITPI

>member
-1 MKSLIQYWAR
+1 MKNLIFYWAR
-11 NQVAANFLMIALIV
+11 NRVAANFLMVALIV
-25 GGLYTWVRLKK
+25 GGLYTWIRLKK
-36 EIFPEISSNFIHVQ
+36 EIFPEISSNFINVQ

-77 GIERLTSISFEGV
+77 GIERLTSISYEGV
-90 GFVIVEVTVGK
+90 GFVNIEVTAGK

-108 DVKGRVDAIQ
+108 DVKSRVDAIQ

-128 CADILL
+128 ISDVLI

-155 AESVRDDLLAYA
+155 ADAVRDDLLAY
-167 GKAPE
+167 GGNAPE
-172 NALDQLKQKLTNAI
+172 NALERLKNTLTNLL
-186 LGETRIT
+186 LGEARIT
-193 QIALAGVRD
+193 QITLAGVRD

-247 LIRAQNRRYEATEI
+247 LIRAQNRRYEASEI

-278 DLATVVDGFKEED
+278 DVATVVDGFKEED

-339 IWNDESVLLEGRI
+339 IWNDESVLLQGRI

-388 AFAGALLALPYG
+388 AFAGALIALPYG

-432 RIAQGEP
+432 RIEQGEP
-439 AHLASPRG
+439 AHLAAPRG

-491 LVSLIETNF
+491 VVSLIETNL

-518 RFLRLQR
+518 RFLRLQQ
-525 RIAGTLEEFVRR
+525 RIAGTLELFVRK

-548 WRHATVATF
+548 WRHATVAAF
-557 AAILLVTLGL
+557 ASVLLITLGL
-567 LASGQLVKFEFFPRV
+567 LASGRLVKFEFFPRV

-601 TAAAVRKLEEAAL
+601 TEAAVRKLEEAAL

-622 ELGRPIIKHL
+622 ERGQPIIKHL

-638 QPYTPGLSFEA
+638 QPYTPGLSVGA
-649 GKGVNLGEV
+649 TSGVNLGEV
-658 TVELQSADVRNRP
+658 TVELQSADTRNRP
-671 ELLADAIIGD
+671 ELLADAIIAD
-681 WRKRVGAIPGAVE
+681 WRKRVGPIPGAVE

-703 GGNAIDLELTGS
+703 GGNAIDLELTGP
-715 DVGELDAASEFVKSE
+715 DVDELDAASEFVKAE

-749 EVKLSVTP
+749 EVKLAVTP

-790 EVRVYVRYPRSERR
+790 EVRVFVRYPREGRR
-804 SLQNLVDLRIRTREG
+804 SLQNLADLRIRTPAG
-819 AEIPFREVMD
+819 AEIPFSEVVV

-835 YATIRRAN
+835 YAVIRRAN
-843 RFRSINV
+843 RFRSINI

-881 FPTVMWEFQGE
+881 YPSVMWEFQGE

-992 VIRGGR
+992 VIKGGR

-1035 LAFGGLV
+1035 LAFGGLI

-1053 VYALFDDVRRV
+1053 VYALFEDVRRV
-1064 LHTPE
+1064 VYTPE
-1069 ALQRQDAEFID
+1069 TRKRQDEEFAD
-1080 SENEH
+1080 GENEH
-1085 AMEGASTTRPA
+1085 AIEGA

>member
-1 MKSLIQYWAR
+1 MKSLIFFWAR
-11 NQVAANFLMIALIV
+11 NRVAANFLMVALIV
-25 GGLYTWVRLKK
+25 GGLYTWIQLRK
-36 EIFPEISSNFIHVQ
+36 EIFPEIASNFITVQ

-77 GIERLTSISFEGV
+77 GIERLTSASFESM
-90 GFVIVEVTVGK
+90 GFVTVEVSAGK

-108 DVKGRVDAIQ
+108 DVKSRVDAIQ

-128 CADILL
+128 ISDVLI

-146 TDERTLRAL
+146 TDERTLRAI
-155 AESVRDDLLAYA
+155 AEAVRDDLLAFT
-167 GKAPE
+167 GRSPE
-172 NALDQLKQKLTNAI
+172 TAYEKIATGLTNLV
-186 LGETRIT
+186 LGEAGIT
-193 QIALAGVRD
+193 QISLAGVRD

-215 EFGLTFSQVA
+215 DYGLTFSQVA

-247 LIRAQNRRYEATEI
+247 LIRAQNRRYEAAEI
-261 GDITVVTRPDG
+261 GEITVVTRPDG
-272 SVVKVS
+272 GVVKVS
-278 DLATVVDGFKEED
+278 DLATVIDGFKEED

-316 LAKLVREFVAEKHA
+316 LAKLVREFVAEKEA

-339 IWNDESVLLEGRI
+339 IWNDESVLLKGRI
-352 HLLLEDGFQGF
+352 KLLLGDGFQGF
-363 LLVYL
+363 ILVYIV
-368 ALALFLRPALAFH
+368 LALFLRPALAFH

-388 AFAGALLALPYG
+388 AFAGALIALPFG

-432 RIAQGEP
+432 RIERGEP
-439 AHLASPRG
+439 AHLAAPRG

-477 NIWRQIPWIVIPVL
+477 NIWKQIPWIVIPVL
-491 LVSLIETNF
+491 FVSLIETNL
-500 ILPAHLSHLKPV
+500 ILPSHLSRLKPV

-518 RFLRLQR
+518 RFLRFQQ
-525 RIAGTLEEFVRR
+525 RIARSLDTFVKK
-537 VYGPLLEKLIV
+537 VYGPLLEKLIA
-548 WRHATVATF
+548 WRHATVAAF
-557 AAILLVTLGL
+557 AAVLLITLGL
-567 LASGQLVKFEFFPRV
+567 LASGRLVKFEFFPRV

-587 SAKLTLPNGVPVET
+587 SAKLTMPNGVPVEVT
-601 TAAAVRKLEEAAL
+601 EAAVHKIEAAAL
-614 AIQREVKD
+614 AIQREVQD
-622 ELGRPIIKHL
+622 EEERPVIKHL

-638 QPYTPGLSFEA
+638 QPYTPGLSIGSA
-649 GKGVNLGEV
+649 GGVNLGEV
-658 TVELQSADVRNRP
+658 TVELQGADSRNRP
-671 ELLADAIIGD
+671 DLLADSIIAD
-681 WRKRVGAIPGAVE
+681 WRRRVGPIPGAVE

-703 GGNAIDLELTGS
+703 GGNAVDLELTGP
-715 DVGELDAASEFVKSE
+715 DIEELDAAAEFVKAE

-742 SNLEGKR
+742 SNLDGKR
-749 EVKLSVTP
+749 EVKLAVTP
-757 DGEALG
+757 EGEALG

-790 EVRVYVRYPRSERR
+790 EVRVYVRYPREERR
-804 SLQNLVDLRIRTREG
+804 SLQNLSDMRIRDREG
-819 AEIPFREVMD
+819 AEIPFSEIVT

-857 NPEANANEI
+857 NPNANANEV
-866 VEWMRSDILA
+866 VEWMRTDILP
-876 RMGQK
+876 RMTREH
-881 FPTVMWEFQGE
+881 PTVMWGFQGE

-910 LAGIFM
+910 MIGIYM

-935 PFGMIGAVGGHLL
+935 PFGMIGAVIGHLL
-948 FGMNFSIMSMIGVI
+948 FGMNFSVMSIIGVI

-981 YRREGHTVMEA
+981 YRRDGHSLHEA
-992 VIRGGR
+992 VVMGGR

-1011 FIGLLPMITETSIQ
+1011 FIGLLPIITETSIQ

-1035 LAFGGLV
+1035 LAFGGLI

-1053 VYALFDDVRRV
+1053 VYALFNDVRRT
-1064 LHTPE
+1064 LYTPE
-1069 ALQRQDAEFID
+1069 ALKEQDEEFALE
-1080 SENEH
+1080 ENEH
-1085 AMEGASTTRPA
+1085 AIEVA

>member
-1 MKSLIQYWAR
+1 MKNLIFYWAR
-11 NQVAANFLMIALIV
+11 NRVAANFLMVALII
-25 GGLYTWVRLKK
+25 GGLYTWIRLKK
-36 EIFPEISSNFIHVQ
+36 EIFPEISSNFISVQ

-64 VCVPIEEAIQDLD
+64 VCVPIEEAIQELD
-77 GIERLTSISFEGV
+77 GIERLTSISYEGV
-90 GFVIVEVTVGK
+90 GFVNIEVTAGK

-108 DVKGRVDAIQ
+108 DVKSRVDAIQ

-128 CADILL
+128 ISDVLI

-146 TDERTLRAL
+146 TDERTLRAI
-155 AESVRDDLLAYA
+155 AESVRDDLLAYG

-172 NALDQLKQKLTNAI
+172 NALERLKSTLTNLL
-186 LGETRIT
+186 LGEARIT
-193 QIALAGVRD
+193 QITLAGVRD
-202 HEISIEVSENTLK
+202 HEISIEVSENALE
-215 EFGLTFSQVA
+215 EFGLTFSEVA

-247 LIRAQNRRYEATEI
+247 LIRAQNRRYEASEI

-278 DLATVVDGFKEED
+278 DVATVVDGFKEED

-330 HVPKGVDLE
+330 HVAKGVDLE

-388 AFAGALLALPYG
+388 AFAGALIALPYG

-432 RIAQGEP
+432 RIEQGEP
-439 AHLASPRG
+439 AHLAAPRG

-491 LVSLIETNF
+491 VVSLIETNL
-500 ILPAHLSHLKPV
+500 ILPAHLTHLKPV

-518 RFLRLQR
+518 RFLRLQQ
-525 RIAGTLEEFVRR
+525 RIAGTLDAFVRKI
-537 VYGPLLEKLIV
+537 YGPLLGKLIV
-548 WRHATVATF
+548 WRHATVAAF
-557 AAILLVTLGL
+557 AALLLGTLGL
-567 LASGQLVKFEFFPRV
+567 LASGRLVKFEFFPRV

-587 SAKLTLPNGVPVET
+587 SAKLTLPNGVPVEST
-601 TAAAVRKLEEAAL
+601 ESAVRRIEEAAL

-622 ELGRPIIKHL
+622 ERGQPIIKHL

-638 QPYTPGLSFEA
+638 QPYTPGLSVGA
-649 GKGVNLGEV
+649 ASGVNLGEV
-658 TVELQSADVRNRP
+658 TVELQSADTRNRP
-671 ELLADAIIGD
+671 ELLADAIIAD
-681 WRKRVGAIPGAVE
+681 WRKRVGPIPGAVE

-703 GGNAIDLELTGS
+703 GGNAIDLELTGP
-715 DVGELDAASEFVKSE
+715 DVEELDAASEFVKAE

-749 EVKLSVTP
+749 EVKLAVAP

-763 LRLETV
+763 LRLEMV

-790 EVRVYVRYPRSERR
+790 
-804 SLQNLVDLRIRTREG
+804 
-819 AEIPFREVMD
+819 
-829 AEEGRG
+829 
-835 YATIRRAN
+835 
-843 RFRSINV
+843 
-850 TADIDRT
+850 
-857 NPEANANEI
+857 
-866 VEWMRSDILA
+866 
-876 RMGQK
+876 
-881 FPTVMWEFQGE
+881 
-892 QKDQRESVSDLSK
+892 
-905 GFVLA
+905 
-910 LAGIFM
+910 
-916 VLALPLRSYT
+916 
-926 QPLIVMSVI
+926 
-935 PFGMIGAVGGHLL
+935 
-948 FGMNFSIMSMIGVI
+948 
-962 ALAGVVINESL
+962 
-973 VLVEFMNR
+973 
-981 YRREGHTVMEA
+981 
-992 VIRGGR
+992 
-998 ARFTPIFLTSVTS
+998 
-1011 FIGLLPMITETSIQ
+1011 
-1025 AKFLIPMAVS
+1025 
-1035 LAFGGLV
+1035 
-1042 NLFNTLLLVPC
+1042 
-1053 VYALFDDVRRV
+1053 
-1064 LHTPE
+1064 
-1069 ALQRQDAEFID
+1069 
-1080 SENEH
+1080 
-1085 AMEGASTTRPA
+1085 

>member
-1 MKSLIQYWAR
+1 MKNLIFYWAR
-11 NQVAANFLMIALIV
+11 NRVAANFLMVALIV
-25 GGLYTWVRLKK
+25 GGLYTWIRLKK
-36 EIFPEISSNFIHVQ
+36 EIFPEISSNFINVQ

-64 VCVPIEEAIQDLD
+64 VCVPIEEAIQELD
-77 GIERLTSISFEGV
+77 GIERLTSISYEGV
-90 GFVIVEVTVGK
+90 GFVNIEVTAGK

-108 DVKGRVDAIQ
+108 DVKSRVDAIQ

-128 CADILL
+128 ISDVLI

-155 AESVRDDLLAYA
+155 ADAVRDDLLAYG

-172 NALDQLKQKLTNAI
+172 NALERLKNTLTNLL
-186 LGETRIT
+186 LGEARIT
-193 QIALAGVRD
+193 QITLAGVRD

-247 LIRAQNRRYEATEI
+247 LIRAQNRRYEASEI

-278 DLATVVDGFKEED
+278 DVATVVDGFKEED

-339 IWNDESVLLEGRI
+339 IWNDESVLLQGRI

-388 AFAGALLALPYG
+388 AFAGALIALPYG

-432 RIAQGEP
+432 RIEQGEP
-439 AHLASPRG
+439 AHLAAPRG

-491 LVSLIETNF
+491 VVSLIETNL

-518 RFLRLQR
+518 RFLRLQQ
-525 RIAGTLEEFVRR
+525 RIAGTLELFVRK

-548 WRHATVATF
+548 WRHATVAAF
-557 AAILLVTLGL
+557 ATVLLITLGL
-567 LASGQLVKFEFFPRV
+567 LASGRLVKFEFFPRV

-601 TAAAVRKLEEAAL
+601 TEAAVRKLEEAAL
-614 AIQREVKD
+614 AIQRQRR
-622 ELGRPIIKHL
+622 LAALHAGPKHRGGGGCEPRRGDGGAPERRHPQPARIARRRHHRR
-632 LASVGS
+632 LAEARRSD
-638 QPYTPGLSFEA
+638 PG
-649 GKGVNLGEV
+649 
-658 TVELQSADVRNRP
+658 
-671 ELLADAIIGD
+671 
-681 WRKRVGAIPGAVE
+681 
-694 LSFMLQTSA
+694 
-703 GGNAIDLELTGS
+703 
-715 DVGELDAASEFVKSE
+715 
-730 LATNEGVIDIGD
+730 
-742 SNLEGKR
+742 
-749 EVKLSVTP
+749 
-757 DGEALG
+757 
-763 LRLETV
+763 
-769 ARQVRQAFYGEEV
+769 
-782 QRLQRGRD
+782 RGRTFLHA
-790 EVRVYVRYPRSERR
+790 P
-804 SLQNLVDLRIRTREG
+804 DLRGGQR
-819 AEIPFREVMD
+819 
-829 AEEGRG
+829 
-835 YATIRRAN
+835 
-843 RFRSINV
+843 
-850 TADIDRT
+850 DR
-857 NPEANANEI
+857 P
-866 VEWMRSDILA
+866 
-876 RMGQK
+876 
-881 FPTVMWEFQGE
+881 
-892 QKDQRESVSDLSK
+892 
-905 GFVLA
+905 
-910 LAGIFM
+910 
-916 VLALPLRSYT
+916 
-926 QPLIVMSVI
+926 
-935 PFGMIGAVGGHLL
+935 
-948 FGMNFSIMSMIGVI
+948 
-962 ALAGVVINESL
+962 
-973 VLVEFMNR
+973 
-981 YRREGHTVMEA
+981 
-992 VIRGGR
+992 
-998 ARFTPIFLTSVTS
+998 
-1011 FIGLLPMITETSIQ
+1011 
-1025 AKFLIPMAVS
+1025 
-1035 LAFGGLV
+1035 
-1042 NLFNTLLLVPC
+1042 
-1053 VYALFDDVRRV
+1053 
-1064 LHTPE
+1064 
-1069 ALQRQDAEFID
+1069 
-1080 SENEH
+1080 
-1085 AMEGASTTRPA
+1085 

>member
-1 MKSLIQYWAR
+1 MKNLIFYWAR
-11 NQVAANFLMIALIV
+11 NRVAANFLMVALIV
-25 GGLYTWVRLKK
+25 GGLYTWIRLKK
-36 EIFPEISSNFIHVQ
+36 EIFPEISSNFINVQ

-64 VCVPIEEAIQDLD
+64 VCVPIEEAIQELD
-77 GIERLTSISFEGV
+77 GIERLTSISYEGV
-90 GFVIVEVTVGK
+90 GFVNIEVTAGK

-108 DVKGRVDAIQ
+108 DVKSRVDAIQ

-128 CADILL
+128 ISDVLI

-155 AESVRDDLLAYA
+155 ADAVRDDLLAYG

-172 NALDQLKQKLTNAI
+172 NALERLKNTLTNLL
-186 LGETRIT
+186 LGEARIT
-193 QIALAGVRD
+193 QITLAGVRD

-247 LIRAQNRRYEATEI
+247 LIRAQNRRYEASEI

-278 DLATVVDGFKEED
+278 DVATVVDGFKEED

-339 IWNDESVLLEGRI
+339 IWNDESVLLQGRI

-388 AFAGALLALPYG
+388 AFAGALIALPYG

-432 RIAQGEP
+432 RIEQGEP
-439 AHLASPRG
+439 AHLAAPRG

-491 LVSLIETNF
+491 VVSLIETNL

-518 RFLRLQR
+518 RFLRLQQ
-525 RIAGTLEEFVRR
+525 RIAGTLELFVRK

-548 WRHATVATF
+548 WRHATVAAF
-557 AAILLVTLGL
+557 ATVLLITLGL
-567 LASGQLVKFEFFPRV
+567 LASGRLVKFEFFPRV

-601 TAAAVRKLEEAAL
+601 TEAAVRKLEEAAL

-622 ELGRPIIKHL
+622 EQGQPIIKHL

-638 QPYTPGLSFEA
+638 QPYTPGLSIGA
-649 GKGVNLGEV
+649 AAGVNLGEV
-658 TVELQSADVRNRP
+658 TVELQSADTRNQP
-671 ELLADAIIGD
+671 ELLADAIIAD
-681 WRKRVGAIPGAVE
+681 WRKRVGPIPGAVE

-703 GGNAIDLELTGS
+703 GGNAIDLELTGP
-715 DVGELDAASEFVKSE
+715 DVDELDAASEFVKAE

-749 EVKLSVTP
+749 EVKLAVTP

-763 LRLETV
+763 LRLEMV

-790 EVRVYVRYPRSERR
+790 EVRVYVRYPREGRR
-804 SLQNLVDLRIRTREG
+804 SLQNLADLRIRTPAG
-819 AEIPFREVMD
+819 AEIPFSEVVV

-835 YATIRRAN
+835 YAVIRRAN
-843 RFRSINV
+843 RFRSINI

-881 FPTVMWEFQGE
+881 YPSVMWEFQGE

-992 VIRGGR
+992 VIKGGR

-1035 LAFGGLV
+1035 LAFGGLI

-1053 VYALFDDVRRV
+1053 VYALFEDVRRV
-1064 LHTPE
+1064 VYTPE
-1069 ALQRQDAEFID
+1069 TRKRQDEEFAD
-1080 SENEH
+1080 GENEH
-1085 AMEGASTTRPA
+1085 AIEGA

>member
-1 MKSLIQYWAR
+1 
-11 NQVAANFLMIALIV
+11 
-25 GGLYTWVRLKK
+25 
-36 EIFPEISSNFIHVQ
+36 
-50 TPYPNATPEEVEKG
+50 
-64 VCVPIEEAIQDLD
+64 
-77 GIERLTSISFEGV
+77 
-90 GFVIVEVTVGK
+90 
-101 DVRKVLN
+101 VRKVLN
-108 DVKGRVDAIQ
+108 DVKSRVDAIQ

-128 CADILL
+128 ISDVLI

-146 TDERTLRAL
+146 TDERTLRAI
-155 AESVRDDLLAYA
+155 AESVRDDLLAYG

-172 NALDQLKQKLTNAI
+172 NALERLKSTLTNLL
-186 LGETRIT
+186 LGEARIT
-193 QIALAGVRD
+193 QITLAGVRD
-202 HEISIEVSENTLK
+202 HEISIEVSENTLE
-215 EFGLTFSQVA
+215 EFGLTFSEVA

-247 LIRAQNRRYEATEI
+247 LIRAQNRRYEASEI

-278 DLATVVDGFKEED
+278 DVATVVDGFKEED

-330 HVPKGVDLE
+330 HVAKGVDLE

-388 AFAGALLALPYG
+388 AFAGALIALPYG

-432 RIAQGEP
+432 RIEQGEP
-439 AHLASPRG
+439 AHLAAPRG

-491 LVSLIETNF
+491 VVSLIETNL
-500 ILPAHLSHLKPV
+500 ILPAHLTHLKPV

-518 RFLRLQR
+518 RFLRLQQ
-525 RIAGTLEEFVRR
+525 RIAGTLDAFVRKI
-537 VYGPLLEKLIV
+537 YGPLLGKLIV
-548 WRHATVATF
+548 WRHATVAAF
-557 AAILLVTLGL
+557 AALLLGTLGL
-567 LASGQLVKFEFFPRV
+567 LASGRLVKFEFFPRV

-587 SAKLTLPNGVPVET
+587 SAKLTLPNGVPVEST
-601 TAAAVRKLEEAAL
+601 ESAVRRIEEAAL

-622 ELGRPIIKHL
+622 ERGQPIIKHL

-638 QPYTPGLSFEA
+638 QPYTPGLSVGA
-649 GKGVNLGEV
+649 ASGVNLGEV
-658 TVELQSADVRNRP
+658 TVELQSADTRNRP
-671 ELLADAIIGD
+671 ELLADAIIAD
-681 WRKRVGAIPGAVE
+681 WRKRVGPIPGAVE

-703 GGNAIDLELTGS
+703 GGNAIDLELTGP
-715 DVGELDAASEFVKSE
+715 DVDELDAASEFVKAE

-749 EVKLSVTP
+749 EVKLAVTP

-763 LRLETV
+763 LRLEMV

-790 EVRVYVRYPRSERR
+790 EVRVYVRYPRGERR
-804 SLQNLVDLRIRTREG
+804 SLQNLADLRIRTPG
-819 AEIPFREVMD
+819 GGGIPFSEVVV

-835 YATIRRAN
+835 YAVIRRAN
-843 RFRSINV
+843 RFRSINI

-857 NPEANANEI
+857 NPGANANEI
-866 VEWMRSDILA
+866 VEWMRGDILA

-881 FPTVMWEFQGE
+881 YSSVMWEFQGE

-910 LAGIFM
+910 LVGIFM

-935 PFGMIGAVGGHLL
+935 PFGMIGAVAGHLL
-948 FGMNFSIMSMIGVI
+948 FGMNFSVMSLIGVI

-992 VIRGGR
+992 VIKGGR

-1035 LAFGGLV
+1035 LAFGGLI

-1053 VYALFDDVRRV
+1053 VYALFDDVRRTV
-1064 LHTPE
+1064 YTSE
-1069 ALQRQDAEFID
+1069 AVKKQDEEFVEG
-1080 SENEH
+1080 ENEH
-1085 AMEGASTTRPA
+1085 AIEGA